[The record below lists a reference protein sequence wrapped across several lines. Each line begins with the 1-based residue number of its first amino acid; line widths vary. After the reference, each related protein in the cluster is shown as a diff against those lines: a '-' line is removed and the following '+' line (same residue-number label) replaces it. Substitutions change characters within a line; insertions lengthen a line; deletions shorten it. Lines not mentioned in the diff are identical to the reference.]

1 MNVIFARKFID
12 DSSEIVT
19 SDILYNP
26 NRGEELT
33 LEVYGNATGFTL
45 IVEGKID
52 TDNESTW
59 TQLGWVNSIAETGTN
74 ITSNGIYIIPVQQI
88 PSIRVR
94 LSAITTGSLTA
105 YGRVGE

>member
-1 MNVIFARKFID
+1 MNVIFARRFID

-52 TDNESTW
+52 ANNKNTW
-59 TQLGWVNSIAETGTN
+59 TQLGWANTVPETGTN
-74 ITSNGIYIIPVQQI
+74 ITSNGIYTIPVQKI
-88 PSIRVR
+88 SSIRVR